1 MDQLESIRT
10 FLEVVNSGSISGA
23 ARKLSV
29 TDVALSRQIRW
40 LEKRLGVYL
49 FSRQTRAVSLTE
61 VGRRYFDRTRELV
74 CSLDDCE
81 RSIANMVH
89 TPIGT
94 LRIVA
99 PNFFS
104 YYGLAQR
111 LHQYNV
117 TYPDVRLELTLVDR
131 PINLVHDGFDIGL
144 VDTSHLSHCP
154 SSLIARPI
162 LSEPIVACASG
173 DYLRRRGVPDH
184 PGQLVEHAYVA
195 LTAQPSGTREWSLTG
210 PDGTRHAFEQRPTM
224 VVDNIDALIQMLI
237 SGAGIGFA
245 PATLVRH
252 EIQNGILQVVLPEY
266 STPTFSVSVVYPSRE
281 HMPAKVRTFIDHLL
295 RTVSEPVFDPTEHHI
310 AARSDQVRGSNIQLE
325 TTAFTGNEWMPARS
339 GQASVD
345 TPGRSVAVAI

>member
-29 TDVALSRQIRW
+29 SDVVLSRQIRW

-89 TPIGT
+89 EPIGT

-104 YYGLAQR
+104 HFGLAQR

-117 TYPDVRLELTLVDR
+117 AYPNVRLELTLVDR

-154 SSLIARPI
+154 ASLIARPI
-162 LSEPIVACASG
+162 LNETIVACASKE
-173 DYLRRRGVPDH
+173 YLQRRGIPIH

-195 LTAQPSGTREWSLTG
+195 LTAQPSSTREWSLMG
-210 PDGTRHAFEQRPTM
+210 PDGTRHALELRPTM
-224 VVDNIDALIQMLI
+224 VVNNIDALIQMLI

-245 PATLVRH
+245 PAILVRQ
-252 EIQNGILQVVLPEY
+252 EIQNGILQEVLPEY
-266 STPTFSVSVVYPSRE
+266 STPAFSVSVVYPSRE
-281 HMPAKVRTFIDHLL
+281 HMPAKVRTFIDHML
-295 RTVSEPVFDPTEHHI
+295 RTVSEPVFDPTARHI
-310 AARSDQVRGSNIQLE
+310 AARSAQMNESNLRLE
-325 TTAFTGNEWMPARS
+325 TTTFTGNERMPAQS
-339 GQASVD
+339 GQIAVD
-345 TPGRSVAVAI
+345 TPESSVAVTI

>member
-10 FLEVVNSGSISGA
+10 FHEVVNSGSISGA

-29 TDVALSRQIRW
+29 SDVVLSRQIRW

-49 FSRQTRAVSLTE
+49 FSRETRAVSLTD
-61 VGRRYFDRTRELV
+61 VGRRYFDRTLELV

-89 TPIGT
+89 KPMGT

-104 YYGLAQR
+104 HYGLAQC

-131 PINLVHDGFDIGL
+131 PINLVHDGYDLGL
-144 VDTSHLSHCP
+144 VDTSLLPHCP
-154 SSLIARPI
+154 TSLIARPI
-162 LSEPIVACASG
+162 MSEPLIACASPE
-173 DYLRRRGVPDH
+173 YLRRRGIPEHPD
-184 PGQLVEHAYVA
+184 QLVEHAHVA
-195 LTAQPSGTREWSLTG
+195 LTAQPSGSREWLLEG
-210 PDGTRHAFEQRPTM
+210 PDGTRHTLDQRPTM

-245 PATLVRH
+245 PATLVRQD
-252 EIQNGILQVVLPEY
+252 IQNGKLLEVLPEY
-266 STPTFSVSVVYPSRE
+266 STAIFSVSIVYPSRE

-295 RTVSEPVFDPTEHHI
+295 RTVGEPAHAPVPRHLATGPDPVRKPDARMERASADTAGRL
-310 AARSDQVRGSNIQLE
+310 AA
-325 TTAFTGNEWMPARS
+325 AA
-339 GQASVD
+339 A
-345 TPGRSVAVAI
+345 